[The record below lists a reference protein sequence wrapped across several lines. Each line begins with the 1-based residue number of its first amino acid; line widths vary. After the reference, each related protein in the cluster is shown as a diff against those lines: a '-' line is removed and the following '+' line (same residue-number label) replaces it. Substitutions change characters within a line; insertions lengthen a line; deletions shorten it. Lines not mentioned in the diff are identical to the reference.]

1 MEFLAASWEA
11 LPPLVQYLVT
21 VFSKILLVTI
31 TVILIVA
38 FSTYFERKVIG
49 SMQARVGPNR
59 VGPMGLGQ
67 PFADVIKLLVK
78 EVIVPT
84 KSNRFLFV
92 IAPLL
97 TLIPALAAWAV
108 IPVNDTFVIADINA
122 GLLYVLALTSVG
134 VYGVILAGWA
144 TNSKYAFL
152 GAMRSAAQIVAYEI
166 AMGFALVGILMAA
179 CSLNLGEIVGAQ
191 SGGLQNW
198 FLWPL
203 LPLFFVYWISGVAET
218 NRAPFDV
225 AEGESEIVAGFHV
238 EYSGV
243 AFAVF
248 FLAEYANMVL
258 ISSLTAIFFLGGW
271 ASPFEGIAALER
283 FHDNAFFGWFFGGG
297 FPWLFLKMAFFM
309 YTFFWLRATFPRYR
323 YDQIMRLGWK
333 VFIPVTIVWIAV
345 EGAMAWFEI
354 SPWAGLTGSGCNGQS
369 HFLYQDIRPL
379 GAVQGLVRYAA
390 QFLQKERHNRVS
402 GRKDPSVAAI
412 PRPARIASLS
422 ER

>member
-1 MEFLAASWEA
+1 MPVFLIDIWSA
-11 LPPLVQYLVT
+11 LPPLVQYLT
-21 VFSKILLVTI
+21 VVIAKILLVTI
-31 TVILIVA
+31 CVILIVA

-49 SMQARVGPNR
+49 RMQARVGPNR

-67 PFADVIKLLVK
+67 PFADVIKLLIK
-78 EVIVPT
+78 EVVVPE
-84 KSNRFLFV
+84 KSSRFLFV

-97 TLIPALAAWAV
+97 TLIPALATWAV
-108 IPVNDTFVIADINA
+108 IPLNDWYVIADINA

-179 CSLNLGEIVGAQ
+179 GSLNLGDIVRAQ
-191 SGGLQNW
+191 AGGFTNW
-198 FLWPL
+198 FLLPL
-203 LPLFFVYWISGVAET
+203 LPLFLVYWISGVAET

-243 AFAVF
+243 AFALF

-258 ISSLTAIFFLGGW
+258 ISTLTAIFFLGGW
-271 ASPFEGIAALER
+271 ASPFEGL
-283 FHDNAFFGWFFGGG
+283 AFLAPYGELPFIGWIVSGG
-297 FPWLFLKMAFFM
+297 FPWLFIKMAFFM

-333 VFIPVTIVWIAV
+333 VFIPITIVWIGV

-354 SPWAGLTGSGCNGQS
+354 GPWSGLTG
-369 HFLYQDIRPL
+369 
-379 GAVQGLVRYAA
+379 
-390 QFLQKERHNRVS
+390 
-402 GRKDPSVAAI
+402 
-412 PRPARIASLS
+412 
-422 ER
+422 